1 LFIELKDSMGALRFT
16 QFGRRYHHLFPPSSL
31 VYRPKAV
38 SGGHCFGKG
47 MAVRPRLL
55 SAAVQ
60 RTGGFFAFLTSA
72 SPPLFGAACALV
84 FADAASDLKKHRVQ
98 EAEMS
103 LLGIQDP
110 WVWLAY
116 LLCILST
123 ILFVIWGAIK
133 WNSDDSVQEP
143 EEEVRHWAEEEEKVE
158 EEL

>member
-1 LFIELKDSMGALRFT
+1 
-16 QFGRRYHHLFPPSSL
+16 
-31 VYRPKAV
+31 
-38 SGGHCFGKG
+38 
-47 MAVRPRLL
+47 
-55 SAAVQ
+55 
-60 RTGGFFAFLTSA
+60 
-72 SPPLFGAACALV
+72 
-84 FADAASDLKKHRVQ
+84 
-98 EAEMS
+98 MS